1 MIKLDKV
8 VRRETAYVAL
18 WVAVFSLIMEAV
30 FLVLSKWDVTVLLG
44 NLLGAIGAVLNFL
57 LMGITVQKAVSRDE
71 KDAKNLVKLS
81 QTLRQFMLLG
91 IAAVGFIFNCF
102 NIIAVLVPFLFPSVA
117 VKLRMIRYKDNGE
130 GGESV

>member
-8 VRRETAYVAL
+8 VLRETVYVAV

-30 FLVLSKWDVTVLLG
+30 FLVLSRWDITVLLG
-44 NLLGAIGAVLNFL
+44 NLLGALGAVLNFL
-57 LMGITVQKAVSRDE
+57 LMGITVQKAVSKDE

-91 IAAVGFIFNCF
+91 FAAVGFIFNCF

-117 VKLRMIRYKDNGE
+117 VKFRMIRYKDTD
-130 GGESV
+130 GGGKAV